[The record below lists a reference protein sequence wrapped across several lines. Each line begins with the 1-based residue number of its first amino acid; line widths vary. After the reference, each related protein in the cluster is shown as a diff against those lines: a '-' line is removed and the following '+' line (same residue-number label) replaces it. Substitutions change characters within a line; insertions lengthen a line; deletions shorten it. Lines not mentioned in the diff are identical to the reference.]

1 MKFNRLKTLQYSLAI
16 LYGACAVAITMMAC
30 GIMTVAGS
38 MLAPLLMT
46 IISIIVIFFSVWLA
60 IEKAR
65 KHAIGLDMRFGRSA
79 DATD

>member
-1 MKFNRLKTLQYSLAI
+1 
-16 LYGACAVAITMMAC
+16 
-30 GIMTVAGS
+30 MTVAGS